1 MYNLTSK
8 EIKKKSVTNEEQKNY
23 LKIQQEIVCDITH
36 ILSMHS
42 KYRASRMS
50 INTWKG
56 GGKRVDKKNIAS
68 LSKQSASHTH
78 SACHSVDKPRPLSQ
92 FLVGH
97 AQLAVIH
104 VLHVL
109 YFPPLCP
116 LDRSDISCWWLA
128 TGPHRVCGTGACREV
143 SQKTKP
149 KENQN
154 LATKLYFSTLFGAF
168 CEESHIILSYLLLF
182 GGKKSVHSF
191 ESHPMIG

>member
-8 EIKKKSVTNEEQKNY
+8 EIKKKSVTNYEQKNY
-23 LKIQQEIVCDITH
+23 PKIQQETVCDITH

-56 GGKRVDKKNIAS
+56 GGKRVKKNIAS

-78 SACHSVDKPRPLSQ
+78 SACHSVDKPRPLNQ

-104 VLHVL
+104 VLRVL

-143 SQKTKP
+143 SQKKRSP
-149 KENQN
+149 KKIRILQPNFIFLHYLEHFVKN
-154 LATKLYFSTLFGAF
+154 
-168 CEESHIILSYLLLF
+168 HI
-182 GGKKSVHSF
+182 
-191 ESHPMIG
+191 